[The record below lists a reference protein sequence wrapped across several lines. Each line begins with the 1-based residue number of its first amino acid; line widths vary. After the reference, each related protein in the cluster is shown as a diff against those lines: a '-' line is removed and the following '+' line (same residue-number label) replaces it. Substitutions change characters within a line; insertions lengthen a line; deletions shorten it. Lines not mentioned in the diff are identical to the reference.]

1 LSIALSMD
9 SAAFIFAVEEKL
21 APVSPM
27 AKPVIERQ
35 LAQMGLTKEML
46 SPRQAEMLTRRV
58 AEALA
63 MFLGPS
69 GAEMARSIMLK
80 ELRKRAPDYF
90 TAQGL

>member
-1 LSIALSMD
+1 MD
-9 SAAFIFAVEEKL
+9 SAAFLTAVEEKL
-21 APVSPM
+21 AAFTPM

-35 LAQMGLTKEML
+35 LEQMGMTKEML
-46 SPRQAEMLTRRV
+46 TPRQAELLIRRV
-58 AEALA
+58 SGALA

-69 GAEMARSIMLK
+69 GAEMARNIMMK